1 MTFENAQ
8 APTHLKMIEHDMN
21 KKNCLVALLLSVCSL
36 AGHAAPETAKLSL
49 DRNKIKVWTYKTANN
64 PVFQYKAE
72 TSFDV
77 PMEQA
82 VAVVLDVERTPQWV
96 PYVGKAQVLS
106 RDDKKG
112 EFTLYMVL
120 DFPFPLKD
128 RDLII
133 QGEMYKDANG
143 TIQIKNKVTQQGK
156 ALNPNYIRLKKYE
169 GDWTFNQLSDG
180 KIKVVTTGYADP
192 EGVIPQSVTN
202 MFVQQ
207 QPYQMLQKMK
217 TELAKPNRKF
227 PHLPTILK

>member
-1 MTFENAQ
+1 M
-8 APTHLKMIEHDMN
+8 
-21 KKNCLVALLLSVCSL
+21 
-36 AGHAAPETAKLSL
+36 
-49 DRNKIKVWTYKTANN
+49 
-64 PVFQYKAE
+64 
-72 TSFDV
+72 
-77 PMEQA
+77 
-82 VAVVLDVERTPQWV
+82 
-96 PYVGKAQVLS
+96 
-106 RDDKKG
+106 
-112 EFTLYMVL
+112 
-120 DFPFPLKD
+120 KD

-133 QGEMYKDANG
+133 QGKMYKDANG

-180 KIKVVTTGYADP
+180 KMKVVTTGYADP

-227 PHLPTILK
+227 PHLPNILK

>member
-1 MTFENAQ
+1 
-8 APTHLKMIEHDMN
+8 MN
-21 KKNCLVALLLSVCSL
+21 SSCIWCWIF
-36 AGHAAPETAKLSL
+36 H
-49 DRNKIKVWTYKTANN
+49 
-64 PVFQYKAE
+64 FH
-72 TSFDV
+72 
-77 PMEQA
+77 
-82 VAVVLDVERTPQWV
+82 
-96 PYVGKAQVLS
+96 
-106 RDDKKG
+106 
-112 EFTLYMVL
+112 
-120 DFPFPLKD
+120 LKD

-133 QGEMYKDANG
+133 QGKMYKNDNS
-143 TIQIKNKVTQQGK
+143 TIQIKNKITQQGK
-156 ALNPNYIRLKKYE
+156 AINPNYIRLKKYE